1 MNSDNILTPIIKDE
15 LSIPEI
21 TSIPNNK
28 TQDNLDLKLKDVIIP
43 KDSISYD
50 SVFRE
55 DANDKI
61 PILNKDYTEI
71 NDKPEIIGK

>member
-15 LSIPEI
+15 LSIPDI

-43 KDSISYD
+43 KDNISYD

-71 NDKPEIIGK
+71 NDKPEIIG